1 MFLYFK
7 ILVLVSILI
16 PKVVFVYKMSK
27 FNKSNLERSP
37 KRRKSKVMEVDENY
51 MTEWY
56 PSLVSVE
63 TKEDFDDEKNE
74 TTTCQICHDKLE
86 PSKVES
92 HFLNEH
98 CLVTTGLNKE
108 EAKAEG
114 MTNERKKVTRSR
126 KIEIINL
133 RDKGWSVS
141 KIAKFYEMADSSVR
155 TIIKKRDQ
163 VEDQKE
169 SSKADSFRRKWLPLS
184 QKIEIINK
192 WNEGWR
198 QAQIAKFYEMAES
211 SVRQLIKQRDKYE
224 NFYYISPP
232 SGDYDPKKISNAG
245 GQIENTSSYI
255 NKVEKNVEY
264 EKYEKPKRNKDEN
277 TTKDENIER
286 PELELNEKLEILR
299 KLEQGW
305 KISEVAEYYDLI
317 ESSIKYVIRTKRYIN
332 FQYLLLKQQQNI
344 ILKPLYPNGTSDEV
358 VAMEIQLHNWI
369 KNFDK
374 PLTENEIQSKAD
386 DLYNDILREKLAND
400 EIVGKHFTAN
410 RHWLKGFKKRTRLN
424 CKGERK
430 ILTLSQKLEIID
442 KSDEGWRPTKIAK
455 FYNMGESSI
464 RTIIKQ
470 RQQLEEQMVT
480 AIGKKYA
487 LK

>member
-1 MFLYFK
+1 MR
-7 ILVLVSILI
+7 
-16 PKVVFVYKMSK
+16 
-27 FNKSNLERSP
+27 NLHE
-37 KRRKSKVMEVDENY
+37 
-51 MTEWY
+51 
-56 PSLVSVE
+56 
-63 TKEDFDDEKNE
+63 
-74 TTTCQICHDKLE
+74 KLE

-114 MTNERKKVTRSR
+114 KTNERKKVTRSQ

-141 KIAKFYEMADSSVR
+141 KIAKFYEMADSSVQTIIKKRDQVEDQEEAKAEAKTKERKKITRSRKIEIINLRDEGWSVSKIAKFYEMADSSVR

-163 VEDQKE
+163 IEDQKE

-264 EKYEKPKRNKDEN
+264 EKYEKPK
-277 TTKDENIER
+277 
-286 PELELNEKLEILR
+286 
-299 KLEQGW
+299 
-305 KISEVAEYYDLI
+305 
-317 ESSIKYVIRTKRYIN
+317 
-332 FQYLLLKQQQNI
+332 
-344 ILKPLYPNGTSDEV
+344 
-358 VAMEIQLHNWI
+358 
-369 KNFDK
+369 
-374 PLTENEIQSKAD
+374 
-386 DLYNDILREKLAND
+386 
-400 EIVGKHFTAN
+400 
-410 RHWLKGFKKRTRLN
+410 KK
-424 CKGERK
+424 
-430 ILTLSQKLEIID
+430 
-442 KSDEGWRPTKIAK
+442 
-455 FYNMGESSI
+455 
-464 RTIIKQ
+464 
-470 RQQLEEQMVT
+470 
-480 AIGKKYA
+480 
-487 LK
+487 

>member
-1 MFLYFK
+1 M
-7 ILVLVSILI
+7 
-16 PKVVFVYKMSK
+16 YKMSK
-27 FNKSNLERSP
+27 VNESNLERSP
-37 KRRKSKVMEVDENY
+37 KRRKSKVMEVDEDY
-51 MTEWY
+51 MAEWY

-63 TKEDFDDEKNE
+63 TEENFDDEKNE
-74 TTTCQICHDKLE
+74 TTTCQICHEKLE
-86 PSKVES
+86 SSKVES

-98 CLVTTGLNKE
+98 CLVTTGLSKE

-114 MTNERKKVTRSR
+114 KTNERKKLTHSR

-133 RDKGWSVS
+133 KDKGWSVS

-264 EKYEKPKRNKDEN
+264 EKYEKPKKNKDEN

-344 ILKPLYPNGTSDEV
+344 ILRPLYPNGTSDEV
-358 VAMEIQLHNWI
+358 IAMEIQLHNWI

-374 PLTENEIQSKAD
+374 PLTANEIQSKAD

-400 EIVGKHFTAN
+400 EKVGKHFTAN
-410 RHWLKGFKKRTRLN
+410 RHWLEGFKKRTRLN

-442 KSDEGWRPTKIAK
+442 KSDEGWRTTKIAK